1 MCSIEPACPFG
12 YGLSCTDF
20 RMDTESVQAG
30 EGRVTLKGRVTNT
43 GERFSGREVVQVY
56 YSAPEGRLEKPL
68 QELRAMI

>member
-1 MCSIEPACPFG
+1 MCSIEPAYPFG

-30 EGRVTLKGRVTNT
+30 EGRVTNT

-56 YSAPEGRLEKPL
+56 YSAPEGRLEKPW